1 MKKEKDGELALKKS
15 FQPGLNRQVCEIFA
29 GEYHASRENNIVFT
43 TLLGSCISV
52 CLKDSCLGMCGINHF
67 MLPGRPGN
75 AGALPAE
82 DARYGLCAME
92 KLISDMEKLG
102 ARKANLQAK
111 VFGGGQVLDVALN
124 NVARMNVDF
133 ILAYMEAEKI
143 PLLTSDLGGK
153 YGRKL
158 FFYADT
164 FDVYLRRIQMA
175 RDMGAALAREKRFMQ
190 WAHRY
195 GKLEDKKNMAG
206 KERRAMNS
214 QE

>member
-1 MKKEKDGELALKKS
+1 MKKEKDGEHALKKS

-29 GEYHASRENNIVFT
+29 GEYHASRESNIVFT

-52 CLKDSCLGMCGINHF
+52 CLKDSFQGVCGINHF

-75 AGALPAE
+75 AGTLPDE
-82 DARYGLCAME
+82 DTRYGLSAME

-102 ARKANLQAK
+102 ARQANLQAK

-133 ILAYMEAEKI
+133 ILAYMKAERI
-143 PLLTSDLGGK
+143 PLLSSDLGEK

-164 FDVYLRRIQMA
+164 FEVYLKRIQMA
-175 RDMGAALAREKRFMQ
+175 RDMGAALAREKRFIQ

-195 GKLEDKKNMAG
+195 KELEDKKYMAD
-206 KERRAMNS
+206 KERR
-214 QE
+214 QGK